1 MSSKEIKYRKFGI
14 TSFAVDNGVSILVL
28 VAIILIFGLQS
39 YNRMAK
45 ELFPEIVIPN
55 VFVNTIY
62 PGNSASEIE
71 SLISRPIEEELSTVS
86 GIKKVSSTSLQDYS
100 VVVAEFETYVSTEEA
115 LRKTKDAVDRAKGE
129 LPDDLKQEPQVFDVN
144 LSELPIMSVN
154 ISGDYSNDELRN
166 YAELLQDELENITE
180 VNKVDIKGALERE
193 VKIDIDIPK
202 MESLEINFG
211 DVANAVAMENMTM
224 SGGELVNNGYR
235 RAVRVIGQIEDVK
248 ELEDIIVKNEFQKP
262 VFLKDIADV
271 SFGFKDKTSIARS
284 DGYPVISLDVIK
296 RKGTNLLAASD
307 NIKEVTERVRK
318 RDLPDKLKVS
328 YFNDQSVNTRKQVD
342 NLENSIISGMILVT
356 LVLLFFLGLRN
367 SIFVGTAIPLSM
379 LTGIMIMNLM
389 GYTLNM
395 IVLFGLILALGMLV
409 DNGIVVVE
417 NIYRFI
423 QNKFSNKD
431 SSKNGTGEV
440 AVPIITST
448 VTTLAAFLPLAFW
461 PGMMGSF
468 MKYLPI
474 ALIIVLASSLF
485 VALVINPVLTSFF
498 MREDVKVDDKAKV
511 NRKRRNIIL
520 FSVLLLVFA
529 LLFHFAGEELEWMRN
544 SMIIVA
550 GITLVNYF
558 VLRPLAFAF
567 QTYVLPWIVR
577 IYERSVTFALKGR
590 MPSFVFIGT
599 VLLFI
604 ISGILLGLNAPKVE
618 FFPKSPPMYVNAFLD
633 LPLGTDIAITDERT
647 REVERR
653 INDAIAED
661 MDIVESILTQI
672 GEGTADPNG
681 FPEPGASPNK
691 ARLTVTFVPEEE
703 RNGKSTFDVL
713 NKMQESLVGLAG
725 VKIVVAPNENGPPT
739 GKPIN
744 IEIDGEDV
752 DELARLSNDVI
763 NYLNANGV
771 PGVEELQTDMKIG
784 KPELLITVDRKAAKR
799 YGVSTFNVADVI
811 RTAVFG
817 KEVSKYKVGEEEY
830 PIQLRVAEEYR
841 NDIDAILGQKVT
853 FRSMTSGQ
861 IHQVP
866 ISALVTKEY
875 SSSYNAIKRQD
886 QKRIITIYSNV
897 LVGYNANEVVA
908 QLDNLMN
915 DYDLPDGY
923 SYRFTGEQ
931 QEQMEAMSF
940 LNNAFMLAMFG
951 IFLILVLQFNSIV
964 SPFIIILSI
973 VFSTIGV
980 FLGYVT
986 TGADISIIMTGV
998 GIISL
1003 AGIVV
1008 NNAIVLV
1015 DYTNLLV
1022 SNKSKEL
1029 KVEGL
1034 GGLSKD
1040 KVKEA
1045 IIQAGGTRLRPVL
1058 LTAITTVLGLFPLAI
1073 GFNFNF
1079 FTFISDFDP
1088 QIFYGGQNAAFWG
1101 PMAWTVIYGLVF
1113 STFLTLI
1120 VVPAMY
1126 YLAFRIKFGV
1136 VSWFKRF

>member
-1 MSSKEIKYRKFGI
+1 MSTENNTFRKFGI

-28 VAIILIFGLQS
+28 IGIILLFGLQS

-55 VFVNTIY
+55 VFINTMY

-71 SLISRPIEEELSTVS
+71 SLISRPLEAELSTVS
-86 GIKKVSSTSLQDYS
+86 GLKKVSSTSLQDYS

-115 LRKTKDAVDRAKGE
+115 LRKTKDAVDKAKGE
-129 LPDDLKQEPQVFDVN
+129 LPTDLKQEPQVFDVN

-154 ISGDYSNDELRN
+154 ISGDFSNDELRN
-166 YAELLQDELENITE
+166 YAEVLKDEIENIPE
-180 VNKVDIKGALERE
+180 INQVDIKGALERE
-193 VKIDIDIPK
+193 VKVDIDIPK
-202 MESLEINFG
+202 MQSVEVSFG
-211 DVANAVAMENMTM
+211 DVANAISMENLTM

-235 RAVRVIGQIEDVK
+235 RAVRVIGQIERVE
-248 ELEDIIVKNEFQKP
+248 ELEDIIVKNEYQKP
-262 VFLKDIADV
+262 VFLKDIADI
-271 SFGFKDKTSIARS
+271 SFGFMDRTSIARS

-296 RKGTNLLAASD
+296 RKGTNLLEASD
-307 NIKEVTERVRK
+307 NIKEVTRK
-318 RDLPDKLKVS
+318 VQLKELPEDLKVS
-328 YFNDQSVNTRKQVD
+328 FFNDQSINTRKQVD

-356 LVLLFFLGLRN
+356 LILLFFLGLRN

-379 LTGIMIMNLM
+379 LTGIMVMNLM

-417 NIYRFI
+417 NIYRYI
-423 QNKFSNKD
+423 QNKFSNKEA
-431 SSKNGTGEV
+431 SKYGTGEV

-448 VTTLAAFLPLAFW
+448 ITTLAAFIPLAFW
-461 PGMMGSF
+461 PGMVGTF

-474 ALIIVLASSLF
+474 SLIIVLTSSLF
-485 VALVINPVLTSFF
+485 VALVINPVLTSYF
-498 MREDVKVDDKAKV
+498 MKEDKLLTDDGKRK
-511 NRKRRNIIL
+511 RKRRNILI
-520 FSVLLLVFA
+520 FSALLLVFA
-529 LLFHFAGEELEWMRN
+529 GIFHLAGPTMSWLRN

-550 GITLVNYF
+550 GITLANYY
-558 VLRPLAFAF
+558 VLRPLAFSF
-567 QTYVLPWIVR
+567 QAYALPWIVD
-577 IYERSVTFALKGR
+577 IYTRSVTFALKGR
-590 MPSFVFIGT
+590 MPLMVFAGT
-599 VLLFI
+599 VLLFLF
-604 ISGILLGLNAPKVE
+604 SAVLLGLRAPKVE
-618 FFPKSPPMYVNAFLD
+618 FFPKSPPQYINAFID
-633 LPLGTDIAITDERT
+633 LPLGTDIAVTDRMTREIENRITD
-647 REVERR
+647 
-653 INDAIAED
+653 ALAED

-672 GEGTADPNG
+672 GEGTGDPRG
-681 FPEPGASPNK
+681 FSEPGASPNK
-691 ARLTVTFVPEEE
+691 ARLTVSFVPEEE

-713 NKMQESLVGLAG
+713 NKMRESLKGLSG

-744 IEIDGEDV
+744 IEISGEDV
-752 DELARLSNDVI
+752 DELARLSDEVI
-763 NYLNANGV
+763 KYLESKNV

-799 YGVSTFNVADVI
+799 YGVSTFDVADVI
-811 RTAVFG
+811 RTAIFG
-817 KEVSKYKVGEEEY
+817 KEVSKFKVGEDEY
-830 PIQLRVAEEYR
+830 PIQLRVDEKYR
-841 NDIDAILGQKVT
+841 NDIGAILQQKIT
-853 FRSMTSGQ
+853 FRSMSDGQ

-866 ISALVTKEY
+866 IASLVTKEY
-875 SSSYNAIKRQD
+875 ASSYNAIKRQD
-886 QKRIITIYSNV
+886 QKRIITIFSNV
-897 LVGYNANEVVA
+897 LVGYNANEVVN
-908 QLDNLMN
+908 QLDGLMN
-915 DYDLPDGY
+915 EYQLPAGY
-923 SYRFTGEQ
+923 EYKFTGEQ

-940 LNNAFMLAMFG
+940 LSNAFLLAMFG

-964 SPFIIILSI
+964 APFIIIISV

-980 FLGYVT
+980 FLGYFT
-986 TGADISIIMTGV
+986 TGADVSIIMTGV

-1015 DYTNLLV
+1015 DYTNLLIGKKRRDLAAEGITEL
-1022 SNKSKEL
+1022 SRKHIKETI
-1029 KVEGL
+1029 VE
-1034 GGLSKD
+1034 
-1040 KVKEA
+1040 
-1045 IIQAGGTRLRPVL
+1045 AGATRLRPVL
-1058 LTAITTVLGLFPLAI
+1058 LTAITTVVGLIPLAI

-1079 FTFISDFDP
+1079 FTFVSDFNP

-1126 YLAFRIKFGV
+1126 YMAFRIKFRV
-1136 VSWFKRF
+1136 LNWF